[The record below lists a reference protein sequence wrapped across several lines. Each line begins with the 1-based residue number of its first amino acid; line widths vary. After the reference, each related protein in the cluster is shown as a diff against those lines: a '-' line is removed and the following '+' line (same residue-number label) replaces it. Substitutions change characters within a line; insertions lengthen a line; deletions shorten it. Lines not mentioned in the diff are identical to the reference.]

1 MLSGAER
8 VIAASAVVALPLA
21 GLLWISGAIGF
32 PLALAAMIVLALVVL
47 STGLLA
53 LRAVDGADMPAP
65 AAWVLGVF
73 VTMLSVYALVEAFH
87 LLAFTAFAIWAAV
100 VAGLGFIVRRR
111 AGPGRPMQATELV
124 ALLACGA
131 VTVLWCREI
140 AAAPQV
146 LAREGLLPAW
156 IDFLIHGGGIS
167 QLGDPR
173 AAGRGSIEMVDF
185 PASPYHYASYI
196 LPAAFAVP
204 LDLPGLP
211 LATSVWLP
219 LGFFTMCAGAYAL
232 GAALAGPAGAVAA
245 VAALTLL
252 PDAAS
257 YGLRNG
263 MFGFQWNLLGTP
275 GAPYAVGFCLLSIAF
290 LQRWLQEGKLRPLL
304 ASAVLVAGT
313 ALVRA
318 HVFALAFPAVLA
330 SAAMATSLVRRRRL
344 VSFALAAAAFL
355 LFVAGFYAMVTDA
368 RPALEESL
376 ELLHDR
382 MEPTGYTGWY
392 MQVLKSRGSHV
403 AVPFGIALA
412 YVASLGALVVLYPV
426 SVWLMRRSGRLA
438 AIDLVPAAF
447 LACYL
452 LLMIAAPVPTHG
464 DATELTHRPFV
475 VLYAVI
481 AIWTAAGF
489 VSCMVPQSDRA
500 ARRAWLALL
509 LLGGL
514 ALPVLWPQT
523 STLGRVPR
531 FQWGWQYTPYRVED
545 GLVQAAA
552 FLRARSHPGDV
563 FAAQD
568 VKLGWVATDSA
579 TELASLTGMP
589 AYLSRPF
596 IHLGR
601 GSRSEQVARE
611 RYGALKRIEGEEDA
625 AAAAR
630 RLRELGIQWYV
641 VVGVGSEGPRWDRGR
656 RHAAFAAGRVSV
668 YSAK

>member
-8 VIAASAVVALPLA
+8 AIAASAIVALPLA
-21 GLLWISGAIGF
+21 LLLWMSGAIGF
-32 PLALAAMIVLALVVL
+32 PLALAAMLALALVVL
-47 STGLLA
+47 LTGLLA
-53 LRAVDGADMPAP
+53 LRAVDAAEMPAP

-73 VTMLSVYALVEAFH
+73 VTMLAVYALLEAFN
-87 LLAFTAFAIWAAV
+87 LPAFTAFAIWAAV
-100 VAGLGFIVRRR
+100 VAALGFMVRRY
-111 AGPGRPMQATELV
+111 AGAARPVQAAELV
-124 ALLACGA
+124 ALLACGLA
-131 VTVLWCREI
+131 TVLWCREI
-140 AAAPQV
+140 AQAPQV
-146 LAREGLLPAW
+146 LAREGLLPGW

-173 AAGRGSIEMVDF
+173 AAGRGSIEMADF
-185 PASPYHYASYI
+185 PAPLYHYASYI
-196 LPAAFAVP
+196 LPAVFAVP

-211 LATSVWLP
+211 LATSIWLP
-219 LGFFTMCAGAYAL
+219 LGFLTMCAGGYAL

-245 VAALTLL
+245 LAALTLL

-263 MFGFQWNLLGTP
+263 MFGFHWNILATP
-275 GAPYAVGFCLLSIAF
+275 GAPYAVGFCLLSIAL
-290 LQRWLQEGKLRPLL
+290 LQRWFREGRRRPLI
-304 ASAVLVAGT
+304 AGAVLVVGT
-313 ALVRA
+313 VVVRV
-318 HVFALAFPAVLA
+318 HVFALAFPAMLA
-330 SAAMATSLVRRRRL
+330 SAAMATSLVRRRK
-344 VSFALAAAAFL
+344 VISVALAAAAFL
-355 LFVAGFYAMVTDA
+355 LFVAGFYSVVSDA
-368 RPALEESL
+368 VSALEHSL

-392 MQVLKSRGSHV
+392 MQVLKSHGARV
-403 AVPFGIALA
+403 ALPVGIALA
-412 YVASLGALVVLYPV
+412 YLASLGALVVFYPL
-426 SVWLMRRSGRLA
+426 SVWLKHRSGRLG

-452 LLMIAAPVPTHG
+452 LLMITAPVPQHG

-489 VSCMVPQSDRA
+489 VSSMVPQGDQA
-500 ARRAWLALL
+500 AHRAWLTLL
-509 LLGGL
+509 LLAGL

-523 STLGRVPR
+523 SALGRLPR
-531 FQWGWQYTPYRVED
+531 FQWGWKYTPYKVEQ

-552 FLRARSHPGDV
+552 FLRARSRPGDV

-568 VKLGWVATDSA
+568 VKLEWVATDSA
-579 TELASLTGMP
+579 TELTSLTGMP

-596 IHLGR
+596 FHLASGGR
-601 GSRSEQVARE
+601 REQVARE
-611 RYGALKRIEGEEDA
+611 RYGALKRMDGEEDA

-641 VVGVGSEGPRWDRGR
+641 VVGSEGPRWDRGR

-668 YSAK
+668 YSGR